1 MAEKTYECPFCNSKI
16 TKEKYDEVIRE
27 NEILKKKVEGL
38 EKEREQLKAQEVKLI
53 EEKKNFEKKLKDA
66 VNASV
71 IQERKKLDSQL
82 SKYNEE
88 IKKLKEKESK
98 FKEELKNA
106 RSQERIKLGN
116 ELTKYELTIR
126 KQKEQIENLKKGKTA
141 QELGFDFENEM
152 YDILKKEFPNDEVE
166 HTGKKG
172 DALIKI
178 KDKNEIIGIIL
189 VECKKVEKHS
199 PSHIDEVKRHKIAAK
214 ADVGILVTDGDFGKS
229 KMDGFRNIDD
239 ILIIRPYSAVD
250 FIRHIRS
257 NLIEICSLKMTK
269 EEKNKE
275 MKKLWDFI
283 HSPEFE
289 SQMNSILRE
298 ISILEDLD
306 SKEYGLLE
314 KRKRIEENLLK
325 AHELISEGVRN
336 SGKIAT

>member
-1 MAEKTYECPFCNSKI
+1 MTEKTYECPFCDSKI
-16 TKEKYDEVIRE
+16 TKEKYDKVIRE
-27 NEILKKKVEGL
+27 NEILKKKIEGL
-38 EKEREQLKAQEVKLI
+38 EKEREYLKIQESKLL

-66 VNASV
+66 VNASR
-71 IQERKKLDSQL
+71 IKDQQ
-82 SKYNEE
+82 KYSEE
-88 IKKLKEKESK
+88 IKKLKENELK
-98 FKEELKNA
+98 FKEQLNQV
-106 RSQERIKLGN
+106 RSRERIKLGQQ
-116 ELTKYELTIR
+116 LTQYELIIR
-126 KQKEQIENLKKGKTA
+126 KQKDQIENLKKGKTA

-152 YDILKKEFPNDEVE
+152 YNILKKEFPDDEVE

-178 KDKNEIIGIIL
+178 KARNEIVGVIL
-189 VECKKVEKHS
+189 VECKRVEKHS

-214 ADVGILVTDGDFGKS
+214 ADVGILVTNGDFGKS
-229 KMDGFRNIDD
+229 KMDGFRNVDD

-283 HSPEFE
+283 HSTEFE

-298 ISILEDLD
+298 INILEDLD

-325 AHELISEGVRN
+325 AHKLISEGIRDSREVE
-336 SGKIAT
+336 KL